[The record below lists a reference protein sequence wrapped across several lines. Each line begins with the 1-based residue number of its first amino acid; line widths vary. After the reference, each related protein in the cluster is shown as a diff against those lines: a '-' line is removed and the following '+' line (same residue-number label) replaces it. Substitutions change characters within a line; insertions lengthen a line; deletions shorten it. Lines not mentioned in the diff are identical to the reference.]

1 MTIQIRNVW
10 DAPLE
15 ATLNKHPQT
24 LVLSVLL
31 LMAAIRENDLYIEFE
46 SSALKMKKWVL
57 PFQF

>member
-1 MTIQIRNVW
+1 MTIQIHNVW

-31 LMAAIRENDLYIEFE
+31 LMAAIREKRL
-46 SSALKMKKWVL
+46 VHRV
-57 PFQF
+57 